1 MPLEGLQLGRY
12 RLLHLIGRGNMGEV
26 YLAEDPRVSRQV
38 AIKVVSSEVAH
49 YPNADVAKEATRL
62 FQREAMSIA
71 QLNHP
76 HILPLF
82 DFGEEVVSGAVL
94 TYMVMP
100 FCQEGSLASWLRKNS
115 ESEFLSIEDTAHFI
129 NQAADALQHAHDHE
143 IVHQDVKPSNFLIL
157 SSRNS
162 SLLDLLLADFG
173 IAKLGI
179 VTSNASQAIRGTPIY
194 MAPEQWE
201 GLPQPAT
208 DQYALAIMAYQF
220 LAGNPPFRG
229 GPAQLMYQ
237 HLHLQPQPPSTF
249 NSHISSD
256 VDTLLLHALAKRPE
270 NRFATISTF
279 ASTFLQAVQSMDV
292 ATTSIAST
300 ISKTKGNDIRA
311 TLAISKAEALSGSYR
326 TLTLPGGQRVTVS
339 IPSGIQDG
347 QVIRLEGLG
356 EPASSGRSAGSLILT
371 IVTTSK
377 DEVSS
382 ISTGRDKTNNVE
394 SSTVIS
400 NLPGVTVNAAPPTFI
415 NTDSRLS
422 SNNYSSAM
430 HQSDKT
436 ASDSDERRRYS
447 KGSALL
453 LITLIFLLLAGSAGL
468 FFYTRGNNLKAA
480 TGVSSTSTAVTN
492 ANGTTITQNTVSGT
506 PIHANSNT
514 TATANAQA
522 NSNATTSAIT
532 QAQSD
537 ATATAI
543 AQANSNSTA
552 TAIAQANS
560 DATAQAIANATATA
574 LAQSNATATATVQAA
589 TQYTG
594 NWVNDDP
601 NTRGDTR
608 LVISNAGLILTV
620 HGYGACSPTD
630 CDWGTR
636 SGTYSGAPF
645 VILFDFGGGLTHQL
659 SMTLTTSDAMH
670 LQVVDV
676 GSRSGTNT
684 YFFHKV

>member
-62 FQREAMSIA
+62 FQREARSIA

-115 ESEFLSIEDTAHFI
+115 GSEFLSIEDTAHFI

-162 SLLDLLLADFG
+162 SLPDLLLADFG

-256 VDTLLLHALAKRPE
+256 VDTLLLRALAKRPE

-311 TLAISKAEALSGSYR
+311 TLAISKAEALAGSYR

-382 ISTGRDKTNNVE
+382 ISTGRDKTNNAE
-394 SSTVIS
+394 SSTIIS
-400 NLPGVTVNAAPPTFI
+400 NLPGVTVNAAPSTFI
-415 NTDSRLS
+415 NTDSRLT
-422 SNNYSSAM
+422 SNNDSSAM

-468 FFYTRGNNLKAA
+468 LHSYT
-480 TGVSSTSTAVTN
+480 
-492 ANGTTITQNTVSGT
+492 
-506 PIHANSNT
+506 
-514 TATANAQA
+514 
-522 NSNATTSAIT
+522 
-532 QAQSD
+532 
-537 ATATAI
+537 
-543 AQANSNSTA
+543 
-552 TAIAQANS
+552 
-560 DATAQAIANATATA
+560 
-574 LAQSNATATATVQAA
+574 
-589 TQYTG
+589 
-594 NWVNDDP
+594 
-601 NTRGDTR
+601 
-608 LVISNAGLILTV
+608 
-620 HGYGACSPTD
+620 C
-630 CDWGTR
+630 
-636 SGTYSGAPF
+636 
-645 VILFDFGGGLTHQL
+645 
-659 SMTLTTSDAMH
+659 
-670 LQVVDV
+670 
-676 GSRSGTNT
+676 
-684 YFFHKV
+684 